1 VHFVVLFYNSHQVKL
16 RMQVAVRLSLKKL
29 LQPMK
34 EIYLQY
40 PQLKSIEYGTE
51 ESIPS
56 AGSVFIQRRNKS
68 SDAFILLLL
77 SLK

>member
-1 VHFVVLFYNSHQVKL
+1 
-16 RMQVAVRLSLKKL
+16 
-29 LQPMK
+29 MK

-40 PQLKSIEYGTE
+40 PHLKSIEYGTE

-56 AGSVFIQRRNKS
+56 AGSMFIQRRNKS